1 MNLKEVKKHLNDTL
15 PEPILKVLKIIV
27 RTFKLYLYNDLPIFA
42 ASTSFFMIISAIPLF
57 MLLFST
63 ISLIPSIQAED
74 IAKQISLL
82 FPNIPFVLE
91 VVKYVMDTAKQLS
104 SSNVLYVNIITAL
117 ISGSTCLFAFIIG
130 IKRVHYIT
138 RTSNYALIKVMT
150 ILNIF
155 VLYATVILTLL
166 FFILG
171 KRILN
176 YATQYF
182 PIAADEISEIF
193 NYRYITISILL
204 IVLTMS
210 LYTCCS
216 NFQRHMLKNIY
227 GSIFTTFTWLLISRL
242 FSNYYTTHPI
252 SKNVYGSLTGIII
265 ALLWLFVCINL
276 VFIGACVNEAIYPQ
290 SVIEMEKKIK
300 ADEQERLN
308 ASADTN
314 ANATT

>member
-1 MNLKEVKKHLNDTL
+1 MSLKEVKKKINETW
-15 PEPILKVLKIIV
+15 PEPVVKVLKVIV

-91 VVKYVMDTAKQLS
+91 VVRYVMNTASELS
-104 SSNVLYVNIITAL
+104 NSNVLSVNIITAL

-155 VLYATVILTLL
+155 ILYATVILTLI

-171 KRILN
+171 KMILN
-176 YATQYF
+176 YAIKYF
-182 PIAADEISEIF
+182 PFAANIISQILS
-193 NYRYITISILL
+193 YRYLAISILL

-227 GSIFTTFTWLLISRL
+227 GSIFATFTWLLISRL
-242 FSNYYTTHPI
+242 FSNYYTSHPI

-300 ADEQERLN
+300 ADEQEKLN
-308 ASADTN
+308 ASANAQVTN
-314 ANATT
+314 

>member
-1 MNLKEVKKHLNDTL
+1 MSLKEVKKKINETW
-15 PEPILKVLKIIV
+15 PEPVVKVLKVIV

-91 VVKYVMDTAKQLS
+91 VVRYVMNTASELS
-104 SSNVLYVNIITAL
+104 NSNVLSVNIITAL

-155 VLYATVILTLL
+155 ILYATVILTLI

-171 KRILN
+171 KMILN
-176 YATQYF
+176 YAIKYF
-182 PIAADEISEIF
+182 PFAANIISQILS
-193 NYRYITISILL
+193 YRYLAISILL

-216 NFQRHMLKNIY
+216 NFQIHP
-227 GSIFTTFTWLLISRL
+227 
-242 FSNYYTTHPI
+242 YT
-252 SKNVYGSLTGIII
+252 YR
-265 ALLWLFVCINL
+265 
-276 VFIGACVNEAIYPQ
+276 E
-290 SVIEMEKKIK
+290 
-300 ADEQERLN
+300 
-308 ASADTN
+308 
-314 ANATT
+314 

>member
-1 MNLKEVKKHLNDTL
+1 MDIKEFKNKIAKSI
-15 PEPILKVLKIIV
+15 PEPLKKVLKIIIK
-27 RTFKLYLYNDLPIFA
+27 TFKLYLYNDLPIFA

-63 ISLIPSIQAED
+63 ISLIPSIHAED

-82 FPNIPFVLE
+82 FPNIPYVLE
-91 VVKYVMDTAKQLS
+91 VVRYVMNMANELS

-138 RTSNYALIKVMT
+138 RTSNYALIKIMT
-150 ILNIF
+150 IINIF
-155 VLYATVILTLL
+155 VLYATVIFTLL
-166 FFILG
+166 FFMLG
-171 KRILN
+171 KMILN
-176 YATQYF
+176 FAIKYF
-182 PIAADEISEIF
+182 PFATNIISQILS
-193 NYRYITISILL
+193 YKYLTISILL

-242 FSNYYTTHPI
+242 FSNYYTAHPI
-252 SKNVYGSLTGIII
+252 SQDVYGSLTGLII

-276 VFIGACVNEAIYPQ
+276 VFIGACVNEAMYPQ

-300 ADEQERLN
+300 LDEQ
-308 ASADTN
+308 AKA
-314 ANATT
+314 ANQT

>member
-1 MNLKEVKKHLNDTL
+1 MRSNLKKNKINITSNF
-15 PEPILKVLKIIV
+15 PSPIRKVLKIIV
-27 RTFKLYLYNDLPIFA
+27 KTFKLYLYNDLPIFA
-42 ASTSFFMIISAIPLF
+42 ASTSFFMIISAIPLS

-63 ISLIPSIQAED
+63 ISLIPSVQAED

-91 VVKYVMDTAKQLS
+91 VVVYVMNTANELS

-138 RTSNYALIKVMT
+138 RTKNYILIKIMT

-155 VLYATVILTLL
+155 VLYATVILTIL
-166 FFILG
+166 FFVLG
-171 KRILN
+171 KMILN
-176 YATQYF
+176 FSTKYF
-182 PIAADEISEIF
+182 PFAANIISQVLS
-193 NYRYITISILL
+193 YKYLTISILL

-227 GSIFTTFTWLLISRL
+227 GSVFTAFTWLLFSQL
-242 FSNYYTTHPI
+242 FSNYYTSHPI
-252 SKNVYGSLTGIII
+252 SNDVYGSLTGIII
-265 ALLWLFVCINL
+265 ALLWLFACVNL
-276 VFIGACVNEAIYPQ
+276 VFIGACVNEAMYPQ
-290 SVIEMEKKIK
+290 GVIEMEKKLKTI
-300 ADEQERLN
+300 EQEK
-308 ASADTN
+308 
-314 ANATT
+314 NATIINNTK

>member
-1 MNLKEVKKHLNDTL
+1 MNLKEIKNKIYDSM
-15 PEPILKVLKIIV
+15 PDQLKMVLRVIV
-27 RTFKLYLYNDLPIFA
+27 RSFKLYLYNDLPIFA

-82 FPNIPFVLE
+82 FPNIPYVLE
-91 VVKYVMDTAKQLS
+91 VVRYVMNMAKELS
-104 SSNVLYVNIITAL
+104 TSNVLYVNIITAL
-117 ISGSTCLFAFIIG
+117 ISGSTCLFAFIVG

-138 RTSNYALIKVMT
+138 RTSNYVLLKIMT
-150 ILNIF
+150 IINIF

-171 KRILN
+171 KMILN
-176 YATQYF
+176 YAIKYF
-182 PIAADEISEIF
+182 PIAANIISQVLS
-193 NYRYITISILL
+193 YRYLTISILL

-227 GSIFTTFTWLLISRL
+227 GSIFTTFSWLLISRL
-242 FSNYYTTHPI
+242 FSNYYTAHPI
-252 SKNVYGSLTGIII
+252 SQDVYGSLTGIII

-300 ADEQERLN
+300 ADEQEKLN
-308 ASADTN
+308 ASTN
-314 ANATT
+314 TQVTN

>member
-1 MNLKEVKKHLNDTL
+1 MSLKEVKKKINETW
-15 PEPILKVLKIIV
+15 PKPVARVLKVII

-74 IAKQISLL
+74 IAKQIALL
-82 FPNIPFVLE
+82 FPNIPYVIE
-91 VVKYVMDTAKQLS
+91 VVRYVMNTANELS

-138 RTSNYALIKVMT
+138 RTSNYALIKIMT
-150 ILNIF
+150 IINIF
-155 VLYATVILTLL
+155 VLYASVILTIL
-166 FFILG
+166 FFLLG
-171 KRILN
+171 KMILKFSVK
-176 YATQYF
+176 YVPFA
-182 PIAADEISEIF
+182 SEIISQILS
-193 NYRYITISILL
+193 YKYLTISILL

-227 GSIFTTFTWLLISRL
+227 GSIFTTFTWLLFSQL
-242 FSNYYTTHPI
+242 FSNYYTSHPI
-252 SKNVYGSLTGIII
+252 SKDVYGSLTGIII
-265 ALLWLFVCINL
+265 ALLWLFVCVNL

-290 SVIEMEKKIK
+290 SIIEMEKKIK
-300 ADEQERLN
+300 ADEQEKMN
-308 ASADTN
+308 ASATVHVSN
-314 ANATT
+314 

>member
-1 MNLKEVKKHLNDTL
+1 MNLKEIKNKIYDSI
-15 PEPILKVLKIIV
+15 PDQLKMVLRVIV
-27 RTFKLYLYNDLPIFA
+27 RSFKLYLYNDLPIFA

-82 FPNIPFVLE
+82 FPNIPYVLE
-91 VVKYVMDTAKQLS
+91 VVRYVMNMAKELS
-104 SSNVLYVNIITAL
+104 TSNVLYVNIITAL
-117 ISGSTCLFAFIIG
+117 ISGSTCLFAFIVG

-138 RTSNYALIKVMT
+138 RTSNYVLLKIMT
-150 ILNIF
+150 IINIF

-171 KRILN
+171 KMILN
-176 YATQYF
+176 YAIKYF
-182 PIAADEISEIF
+182 PIAANIISQVLS
-193 NYRYITISILL
+193 YRYLTISILL

-227 GSIFTTFTWLLISRL
+227 GSIFTTFSWLLISRL
-242 FSNYYTTHPI
+242 FSNYYTAHPI
-252 SKNVYGSLTGIII
+252 SQDVYGSLTGIII

-300 ADEQERLN
+300 ADEHEKIT
-308 ASADTN
+308 ASTVTN
-314 ANATT
+314 VQT